1 MVVVCLYGIVKLNNG
16 KRNRFRKRDME
27 RIKVRI
33 EKNFLFAKGSGCA
46 DCDLY
51 DLCNDVDWSDCQG
64 GMRGHYEIE
73 EEEINQI

>member
-1 MVVVCLYGIVKLNNG
+1 
-16 KRNRFRKRDME
+16 ME

-64 GMRGHYEIE
+64 GMQGHYEIE